1 MDATM
6 TTIPWLDLTRQCQQ
20 LKDHVGAVFGEV
32 LAKGSFI
39 LGPFVESFEN
49 DFARYVGS
57 RYCVGLNSGTSAL
70 QLALLAC
77 AVGPGDEVITVP
89 ASWISTCWAISYVGA
104 RPVFVD
110 IAPQTRGMDPNL
122 VERAISART
131 RAILPVH
138 LYGQPVDIAALEKI
152 ADRHGLALIEDAC
165 QAHGAF
171 WNGRHMGTF
180 GRAGCFS
187 FYPGKNL
194 GAFGEAGALVT
205 DDGDLAA
212 RVRRLRDHAQSS
224 RHVHDEIG
232 FNMRMEGIQGAVLG
246 VKLPHLPR
254 WSEARRRICRRYSA
268 AWNGLPG
275 LQVPVDQPG
284 YLPGCHIYGLRCP
297 DRKSLQD
304 YLAARN
310 IQTTIHYPT
319 SIHLQPAYRDLG
331 YRAGDFPEA
340 EALFRE
346 VVTMPLFPEMRD
358 DEVERVVAAV
368 RDWALAHGQ
377 AGQHA
382 A

>member
-1 MDATM
+1 MDAPV

-20 LKDHVGAVFGEV
+20 LKDTIGAVFGEV
-32 LAKGSFI
+32 IAKGSFI
-39 LGPFVESFEN
+39 LGPFVDSFEN
-49 DFARYVGS
+49 EFARYVGS
-57 RYCVGLNSGTSAL
+57 KHCVGLNSGTSAL

-110 IAPQTRGMDPNL
+110 IDPQTRGMNPEL
-122 VERAISART
+122 VEQAIGTRT

-138 LYGQPVDIAALEKI
+138 LYGQPVDIAALQTI

-194 GAFGEAGALVT
+194 GAFGEAGAVVT
-205 DDGDLAA
+205 DDSALAA
-212 RVRRLRDHAQSS
+212 HVRRLRDHAQSS

-246 VKLPHLPR
+246 VKLPHLSR
-254 WSEARRRICRRYSA
+254 WSEARRHICQRYTA
-268 AWNGLPG
+268 AWEGLPG
-275 LQVPVDQPG
+275 LHVPVSRTG
-284 YLPGCHIYGLRCP
+284 AVPGCHIYGLRCSE
-297 DRKSLQD
+297 RQSLQD

-310 IQTTIHYPT
+310 IQTSTHYPT
-319 SIHLQPAYRDLG
+319 PIHMQPAYRHLG
-331 YRAGDFPEA
+331 YREGDFPEA

-346 VVTMPLFPEMRD
+346 VVTMPLFPELRD
-358 DEVERVVAAV
+358 DEVTHVIAAV
-368 RDWALAHGQ
+368 RDWALAHDQ
-377 AGQHA
+377 AERDA